1 MRTLIATG
9 LALAA
14 LAGSAQAATPV
25 GRLSGATQISFGCP
39 GPAREGEPGCNPWR
53 PFAHA
58 RIIVAGNGVKRL
70 VLSDGRGRFTLVLP
84 VGGYTVTPLPQ
95 KNTRGGPR
103 LTIRVSARTTTWI
116 RVRFVGFPMMV

>member
-1 MRTLIATG
+1 MRSVVAIG
-9 LALAA
+9 LSVLAF
-14 LAGSAQAATPV
+14 SPAATTT

-39 GPAREGEPGCNPWR
+39 GPVREGEPGCNPWR

-58 RIIVAGNGVKRL
+58 RLTVTGNGIKRV
-70 VLSDGRGRFTLVLP
+70 VLSDERGRFTLVLP
-84 VGGYTVTPLPQ
+84 VGGYLVVPVPQ

-103 LTIRVSARTTTWI
+103 LTVRVSSGTTTWV

>member
-1 MRTLIATG
+1 VRTLIATA
-9 LALAA
+9 LVLAA
-14 LAGSAQAATPV
+14 LAGSAQASPAV

-39 GPAREGEPGCNPWR
+39 GPVREGEPGCNPWR

-58 RIIVAGNGVKRL
+58 HLTVAGNGIKRV
-70 VLSDGRGRFTLVLP
+70 VLSDERGRFTLVLP
-84 VGGYTVTPLPQ
+84 VGAYSVTPLPQ

-103 LTIRVSARTTTWI
+103 LTVRVSAGQTTWI